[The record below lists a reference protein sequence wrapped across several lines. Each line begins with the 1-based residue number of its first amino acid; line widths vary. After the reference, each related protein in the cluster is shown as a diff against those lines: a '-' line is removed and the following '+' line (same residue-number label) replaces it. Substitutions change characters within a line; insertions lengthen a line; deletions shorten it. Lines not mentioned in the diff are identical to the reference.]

1 MSKQK
6 IYIFKTTMEKDV
18 EVEFKFQMG
27 IMKSV
32 IGKLE
37 PFSTIKECFV
47 RMLNVFNCL
56 RK

>member
-1 MSKQK
+1 MWRWG
-6 IYIFKTTMEKDV
+6 IV
-18 EVEFKFQMG
+18 LCVFKFQMG

-47 RMLNVFNCL
+47 RMLKVFNCL